1 MASRKVLSQLG
12 KAFGRTAARR
22 LTRGPKRPSWSFR
35 YEWLVELLRIQFG
48 EDPPPTLQIMRKV
61 MDATG
66 DREDRRRRS
75 HTEWTEVAGMDAAW
89 VTPLWRETS
98 GTVLYLHGGGYA
110 LCSTETHRGML
121 SDLARS
127 TGRRVL
133 AVEYR
138 KAPEH
143 PFPVPIDDC
152 VRAYGAL
159 LRSGV
164 APEDVVV
171 AGDSAGG
178 GLALALAQRLRAT
191 GTPQPRALV
200 LLSPWVDLRLQG
212 PSIRTNARYD
222 YVSAP
227 LLRRFRDLYLQGADP
242 SHPEASPAL
251 ADFTG
256 LPPMLVHA
264 GGAELLVSEI
274 RQLAARARAHG
285 AEVELREWD
294 GMIHAWHGFGAFLP
308 EAREAFADIGRF
320 VHARFAEPNRREP
333 VAPPLVAHR

>member
-1 MASRKVLSQLG
+1 MLARALRGSARTASRANAASLRARLNGLS
-12 KAFGRTAARR
+12 R
-22 LTRGPKRPSWSFR
+22 LA
-35 YEWLVELLRIQFG
+35 
-48 EDPPPTLQIMRKV
+48 PPTVGVRMRR
-61 MDATG
+61 T
-66 DREDRRRRS
+66 R
-75 HTEWTEVAGMDAAW
+75 VAGLPARW
-89 VTPLWRETS
+89 FTPSQRRGEEV
-98 GTVLYLHGGGYA
+98 VLHLHGGGYA

-274 RQLAARARAHG
+274 RQLATRARAHG

-320 VHARFAEPNRREP
+320 VHARFSESNRREP
-333 VAPPLVAHR
+333 VAPLLVAHR